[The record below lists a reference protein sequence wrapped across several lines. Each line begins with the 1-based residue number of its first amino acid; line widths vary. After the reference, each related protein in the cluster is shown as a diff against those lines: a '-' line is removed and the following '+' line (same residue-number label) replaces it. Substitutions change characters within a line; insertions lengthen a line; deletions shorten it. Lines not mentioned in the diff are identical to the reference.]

1 MDHKHFEKAASKI
14 LDVFSDERI
23 THHDLM
29 YVALYTV
36 TNAYPKSVLEK
47 IIDFSNHVDYERER
61 LRSTP
66 GYDRLGQ

>member
-1 MDHKHFEKAASKI
+1 MDHKHFEKAAKKI
-14 LDVFSDERI
+14 LDTFSDERI

-47 IIDFSNHVDYERER
+47 IIEFSNHVDYERER